1 MLLELDIGLSLLLHQ
16 SVAHILAHSLAPL
29 PPLSLRYCADVQHVP
44 FSKLLERRAQS
55 FLNKVL
61 ISQRFRLM
69 FVFLCLVVGLLCG
82 TCCTRTVF
90 FLPLFLS
97 LSLSLSLKKC
107 HFPFLYTYIYRWQF
121 TCSFLKSWLVS
132 CVKRLKSTQETFKWN
147 TNLFPPTRPLHPSPY
162 FHIAPTDKP
171 TPLIRSNTLDKSS
184 SIVGKWLLHFP
195 SISWKMF
202 RKFRSPLIYSV
213 FCK

>member
-1 MLLELDIGLSLLLHQ
+1 MFSMFRFRSYSNVGRSLFSTKFLFHNVLDWCLFFSVLLLVCYAERAVRVLFFF
-16 SVAHILAHSLAPL
+16 SPSLF
-29 PPLSLRYCADVQHVP
+29 LS
-44 FSKLLERRAQS
+44 
-55 FLNKVL
+55 
-61 ISQRFRLM
+61 
-69 FVFLCLVVGLLCG
+69 
-82 TCCTRTVF
+82 
-90 FLPLFLS
+90 LS